1 MDAQKKIVLRTRRKI
16 FFGASILASTR
27 TKKSSLNCT
36 RTKRPWLN
44 CARPPRETRETTGDA
59 TGDSNGRQGKHTEKP
74 TGDRNFQEKYILEL
88 SSQLFFSK
96 YEIVCFVWEAFSL
109 VFRSELD
116 RFKGSSPVR
125 LPSVSRLSPVCLPLS
140 PVGASILVHVRRNL
154 R

>member
-16 FFGASILASTR
+16 FLGASILASTR

-88 SSQLFFSK
+88 SSQLFFRNMKS
-96 YEIVCFVWEAFSL
+96 FVS
-109 VFRSELD
+109 SGK
-116 RFKGSSPVR
+116 RFPSFLGPNSTDLRGR
-125 LPSVSRLSPVCLPLS
+125 LPCVSRLSPVCLPCVSRCL
-140 PVGASILVHVRRNL
+140 PLGRPF
-154 R
+154 